1 VSNVAKQRRNGAL
14 EITGSGDCTLPIGF
28 EYGQGAPG
36 TVLEF
41 TEHVAI
47 YVRATERSSM
57 DMQCARVG
65 QVNAVTGHVNSAIS
79 CV

>member
-1 VSNVAKQRRNGAL
+1 MGNVAKQRRNGAL
-14 EITGSGDCTLPIGF
+14 EITGSEDCTLPIDF

-41 TEHVAI
+41 TERAAI
-47 YVRATERSSM
+47 YVRATKRSSM

-65 QVNAVTGHVNSAIS
+65 QVSTAAGHVNSAIS

>member
-1 VSNVAKQRRNGAL
+1 MGNVAKQRRNGAL
-14 EITGSGDCTLPIGF
+14 DIVGSEDCTLSIGF
-28 EYGQGAPG
+28 DYGRGAPG

-41 TEHVAI
+41 TEHIATC
-47 YVRATERSSM
+47 VRATERSSM

-65 QVNAVTGHVNSAIS
+65 QVSTAAGHVNSAIS